1 MAFESGQQNF
11 NPVNPHY
18 GANVAKTMAKK
29 ENEAMFKKM
38 QKLVTAYNSNPSAF
52 NDVEAEKIAL
62 IAKTIGLP
70 FQREVK
76 PLRNLLYGAAEG
88 LTMGLAPNSWRPD
101 ERGESIYGRSMTN
114 KAFSGAG
121 MVGGGLL
128 GLRTGTA
135 LIGMGG
141 KGATA
146 LGSRVLG
153 GLGSA
158 GSKVASSGVGQSVA
172 AGARTVGQAAT
183 AGARSASQ
191 YATGVGKGI
200 SGIPNVGAPM
210 YESAGAG
217 LGNMVRGGFQTGMA
231 SFGTPAWKAAQAQ
244 ARSVYN
250 AGFYYGGQAMSG
262 MRNAT
267 GLSTFMG

>member
-1 MAFESGQQNF
+1 MATGNQYF
-11 NPVNPHY
+11 NPSNPGY
-18 GANVAKTMAKK
+18 SGNVQRSLTKK
-29 ENEAMFKKM
+29 QNEESYQKM
-38 QKLVTAYNSNPSAF
+38 RRLVQAYNADPSSF

-70 FQREVK
+70 FKREVK

-88 LTMGLAPNSWRPD
+88 ISMGLAPNSWRPD

-114 KAFSGAG
+114 KVFSGAG
-121 MVGGGLL
+121 MVGGGLI
-128 GLRTGTA
+128 GLRTGA
-135 LIGMGG
+135 GLIGLGG
-141 KGATA
+141 RGATA
-146 LGSRVLG
+146 LGSKVLG

-172 AGARTVGQAAT
+172 AGARSAGQAAT

-217 LGNMVRGGFQTGMA
+217 LGSAIRTGWQSGMTNY
-231 SFGTPAWKAAQAQ
+231 GTPAWKAAQAQ

-250 AGFYYGGQAMSG
+250 ATYYYGGQAYTG
-262 MRNAT
+262 MKSAT
-267 GLSTFMG
+267 GLANFMG

>member
-1 MAFESGQQNF
+1 MAFQSGQQNF
-11 NPVNPHY
+11 NPINPHY

-114 KAFSGAG
+114 KVFSGAG

-158 GSKVASSGVGQSVA
+158 GSKVASSGVGQA
-172 AGARTVGQAAT
+172 AASGVRTASQYGQGLMSGVRGVPT
-183 AGARSASQ
+183 AGASA
-191 YATGVGKGI
+191 AEV
-200 SGIPNVGAPM
+200 SGI
-210 YESAGAG
+210 G
-217 LGNMVRGGFQTGMA
+217 LGSTIRGGWQSGMA
-231 SFGTPAWKAAQAQ
+231 NYGTPAWKAAQAQ

-250 AGFYYGGQAMSG
+250 ATYYYGGQAYTG
-262 MRNAT
+262 MKSAT
-267 GLSTFMG
+267 GLANFMG